1 MELSARQIRA
11 HRLRAHHLDQKYPFG
26 ELLTVAGT
34 CGLQN
39 SPPGAW
45 ETAAFC
51 RLKDCTLPQL
61 HQALYQKK
69 ELLQAWS
76 IRGVPLIF
84 PTADSDVFLSALIA
98 QEGEE
103 PWIYTKGIGLALDYL
118 GMSFSELL
126 PLVEGAAAY
135 LEHHTVQSKEK
146 LDQALAQLAA
156 EQLPAQKQSLWNAP
170 SMYGAPDR
178 QTVGGAAVSFLL
190 RPCSFKGLVVFG
202 EREGISPTFTSPL
215 RWLGH
220 KLVPSAQGTAELAR
234 RFLHAYGP
242 ATPRTFADW
251 LGSTPAQAKRLWRQ
265 IEEELEPVTAAGKK
279 AFILQS
285 DRESFRCADTEEAL
299 LLLGPH
305 DPYLDIR
312 DRAILLED
320 TAAQRQ
326 VWRTVG
332 NPGVILKGGKIIGIW
347 KTRTQRENLSVS
359 TTLWE
364 PLSSP
369 EQRELERQMEGYAS
383 FRGLALQGIARL

>member
-1 MELSARQIRA
+1 M
-11 HRLRAHHLDQKYPFG
+11 
-26 ELLTVAGT
+26 
-34 CGLQN
+34 
-39 SPPGAW
+39 
-45 ETAAFC
+45 
-51 RLKDCTLPQL
+51 
-61 HQALYQKK
+61 
-69 ELLQAWS
+69 
-76 IRGVPLIF
+76 
-84 PTADSDVFLSALIA
+84 
-98 QEGEE
+98 
-103 PWIYTKGIGLALDYL
+103 
-118 GMSFSELL
+118 
-126 PLVEGAAAY
+126 
-135 LEHHTVQSKEK
+135 
-146 LDQALAQLAA
+146 LAQLAA

-242 ATPRTFADW
+242 ATPRTFAEW
-251 LGSTPAQAKRLWRQ
+251 LGSTPAQAKRLWQQ

-285 DRESFRCADTEEAL
+285 DRESFRCADAEESL

-332 NPGVILKGGKIIGIW
+332 NPGVILKSGKIIGIW
-347 KTRTQRENLSVS
+347 KTRTQREKLSV
-359 TTLWE
+359 TAALWE
-364 PLSSP
+364 PFSAS
-369 EQRELERQMEGYAS
+369 EQRELKQHLEGYAA
-383 FRGLALQGIARL
+383 FRGLALQSLTRL

>member
-26 ELLTVAGT
+26 ELLAVAGT

-51 RLKDCTLPQL
+51 RLSGCTLPLLQ
-61 HQALYQKK
+61 QALYQEK

-84 PTADSDVFLSALIA
+84 PTADSGVFLSPLAA

-103 PWIYTKGIGLALDYL
+103 PWIYTKGIGLALDHL
-118 GMSFSELL
+118 GMSFAELL
-126 PLVEGAAAY
+126 PLVESAAEY
-135 LEHHTVQSKEK
+135 LEDHTIKSKEE
-146 LDQALAQLAA
+146 LDRVLAQLAA

-265 IEEELEPVTAAGKK
+265 IEEELEPVTATGKK
-279 AFILQS
+279 AFILQA
-285 DRESFRCADTEEAL
+285 DRESFHRADTEESL

-332 NPGVILKGGKIIGIW
+332 NPGVVLKGGKIIGIW
-347 KTRTQRENLSVS
+347 KSRTQREKLSVT

-364 PLSSP
+364 PLSFP